1 MGNTGI
7 HAIRQRARIIH
18 PVASMMA
25 AELAA
30 TRSELAEV
38 HRELFEA
45 AQMQRRMSG
54 PRQLRRGEFEIAA
67 EMFPIHHL
75 SGDFFSIIDAGETT
89 LFAIGD
95 IAGKG
100 LRAGMWFT
108 HLLGL
113 ARMYSESIADPGDAL
128 AAINRQMCRVD
139 SPPPLTS
146 LFLAQLHWMT
156 GEVVYS
162 NAGHPAALLLG
173 GDGSLERLAT
183 GGPLLGAVPGARFE
197 SAAVHLMAGD
207 TLLAFTDGLLECCDQ
222 SMEEFGEQR
231 VVDTVRG
238 TRTEASVS
246 ELLFSVVGAAQDFA
260 GSQPR
265 ADDCTLIALCRSP
278 AWSSTTCALTAP
290 D

>member
-1 MGNTGI
+1 MGNMGI
-7 HAIRQRARIIH
+7 HAIRQRARISH

-25 AELAA
+25 TELAT

-38 HRELFEA
+38 QRELFEA

-54 PRQLRRGEFEIAA
+54 PRVLRRGEFEIAA

-75 SGDFFSIIDAGETT
+75 SGDFFSILDAGETM
-89 LFAIGD
+89 LVAIGD

-100 LRAGMWFT
+100 LKAGMWFT

-113 ARMYSESIADPGDAL
+113 ARMYAESVADPGDAL
-128 AAINRQMCRVD
+128 AAINRQMCRVN

-146 LFLAQLHWMT
+146 LYLAQLHWMT

-162 NAGHPAALLLG
+162 NAGHPAALRFRA
-173 GDGSLERLAT
+173 DGTLECLAT
-183 GGPLLGAVPGARFE
+183 GGPLLGAVPGAKFE
-197 SAAVHLMAGD
+197 SGATRLMPGD
-207 TLLAFTDGLLECCDQ
+207 TLLAFTDGLLECCNQ

-231 VVDTVRG
+231 VVNAVRDTRVG
-238 TRTEASVS
+238 ASAG

-260 GSQPR
+260 GSQQR
-265 ADDCTLIALCRSP
+265 ADDCTLVALCRDP
-278 AWSSTTCALTAP
+278 GVGYSSTF
-290 D
+290 